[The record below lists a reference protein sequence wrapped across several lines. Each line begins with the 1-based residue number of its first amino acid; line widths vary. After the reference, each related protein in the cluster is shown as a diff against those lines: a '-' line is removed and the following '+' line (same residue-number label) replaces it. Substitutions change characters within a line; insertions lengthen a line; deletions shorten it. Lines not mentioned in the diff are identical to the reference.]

1 MCNLTPALQLHH
13 AALKERMWKVPVVLP
28 PWLSIVY
35 SKQHASAKLHASS
48 MRQTEQLL
56 RIAGQ

>member
-1 MCNLTPALQLHH
+1 MCHLTPALQLHH
-13 AALKERMWKVPVVLP
+13 AALKERMWKVLVVLP